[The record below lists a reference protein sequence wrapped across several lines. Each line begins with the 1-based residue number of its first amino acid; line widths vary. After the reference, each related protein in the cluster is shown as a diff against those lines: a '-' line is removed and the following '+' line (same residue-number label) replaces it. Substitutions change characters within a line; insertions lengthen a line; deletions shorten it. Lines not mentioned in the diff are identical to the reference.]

1 MASTLRAVGHEDRL
15 SLIEHLTEL
24 RTRLIIC
31 LVAFVGCTAVC
42 MWQNQRVLNILNDPL
57 TSTQKAS
64 STDPIQAGTRYDQ
77 LLARYTKESAD
88 VFRRQAAVTN
98 DLTLRR
104 QLNALAVQA
113 DHVAAA

>member
-1 MASTLRAVGHEDRL
+1 MASALRPVSHDDRL

-24 RTRLIIC
+24 RARIVIC
-31 LVAFVGCTAVC
+31 LIAFVACTALC

-77 LLARYTKESAD
+77 LLARYIDQSSAT
-88 VFRRQAAVTN
+88 FRRLAAVTN
-98 DLTLRR
+98 DPQTKKE
-104 QLNALAVQA
+104 
-113 DHVAAA
+113 